1 MVHFAKFVFFL
12 SSKFRKIKI
21 SRDSGGA
28 RSSGLDMFYPKDVTF
43 DFLREKLFSKFFS
56 SKKKSAKKKSIFFS
70 RKF

>member
-21 SRDSGGA
+21 SHDSGGA

-43 DFLREKLFSKFFS
+43 DFLKRKRF
-56 SKKKSAKKKSIFFS
+56 SIFFR
-70 RKF
+70 RKKIS